1 MEENSKRWKSQNIWG
16 QIILLLLIC
25 PSIRASMP
33 CQELTCK
40 QTPWQCPTCVLSA
53 GQSWGSSSEGWMQ
66 LQPAQIALGAILGDN
81 EPLTNDHI
89 CPSTESWTKVVMPKV
104 TNMVLGCPILE
115 NLHELFTPAEFWPL
129 HHLFLHR
136 LHVSLFGCFSPEQRR
151 LSNLSWITLK
161 RQSATFLAKS
171 KILCSSTFVNLSQ
184 TLLKIKSRFEQT
196 ALSLHLSRPSLLPSS
211 S

>member
-1 MEENSKRWKSQNIWG
+1 MKKPKHLRPNY
-16 QIILLLLIC
+16 
-25 PSIRASMP
+25 PASP
-33 CQELTCK
+33 HLSFNPGLHALSRVKQCK

-66 LQPAQIALGAILGDN
+66 LQPAQIALGAILRDN

-136 LHVSLFGCFSPEQRR
+136 LHVSPFGCFSPEQRR
-151 LSNLSWITLK
+151 LSNFFVDHIEETVGHFSC
-161 RQSATFLAKS
+161 KS
-171 KILCSSTFVNLSQ
+171 KILGSSTFVNLSQ
-184 TLLKIKSRFEQT
+184 TQKGND
-196 ALSLHLSRPSLLPSS
+196 
-211 S
+211 

>member
-1 MEENSKRWKSQNIWG
+1 
-16 QIILLLLIC
+16 
-25 PSIRASMP
+25 
-33 CQELTCK
+33 
-40 QTPWQCPTCVLSA
+40 
-53 GQSWGSSSEGWMQ
+53 MQ

-81 EPLTNDHI
+81 EPLTNNHI
-89 CPSTESWTKVVMPKV
+89 CPSTESCTKVVMPKV

-151 LSNLSWITLK
+151 LSNFFVDHIEETVGHFSC
-161 RQSATFLAKS
+161 KS
-171 KILCSSTFVNLSQ
+171 KILGSSTFVNSSQ

-211 S
+211 SWVINDEL